1 MVVVAHL
8 PKSEAALFSE
18 CKGRALFEQANKL
31 AQVAPVM
38 DTFRKNA
45 YMVRH
50 QAKRMQTK
58 RKVSGT
64 FQQGRKNAPGGDL
77 FTEVLEA
84 LVAAD
89 RNEISLP
96 PQVIVVW
103 QAADLAMDGHIAV
116 LAVAVPVFV
125 VACL

>member
-8 PKSEAALFSE
+8 PKSEAALFAE

-38 DTFRKNA
+38 DTFRKNV
-45 YMVRH
+45 YVVRH

-64 FQQGRKNAPGGDL
+64 FQQRTKNVPGGDL
-77 FTEVLEA
+77 FTEILEA

-89 RNEISLP
+89 RNEIGLP
-96 PQVIVVW
+96 SQIIVVW
-103 QAADLAMDGHIAV
+103 QAADLAMDGHRSV
-116 LAVAVPVFV
+116 LAVAVLVFV
-125 VACL
+125 VAGL